1 MPKNTYEVQVQRIE
15 HQIAVV
21 VVVADSEE
29 EAEQLAYEESC
40 ATDFTVFSAEDTVKM
55 VLEIEETDPP
65 EESDRHEN

>member
-1 MPKNTYEVQVQRIE
+1 MPKNTYEVRVQRIE
-15 HQIAVV
+15 YQIAVV

-29 EAEQLAYEESC
+29 EAEQLAYEE
-40 ATDFTVFSAEDTVKM
+40 ATDFTVENAEEM